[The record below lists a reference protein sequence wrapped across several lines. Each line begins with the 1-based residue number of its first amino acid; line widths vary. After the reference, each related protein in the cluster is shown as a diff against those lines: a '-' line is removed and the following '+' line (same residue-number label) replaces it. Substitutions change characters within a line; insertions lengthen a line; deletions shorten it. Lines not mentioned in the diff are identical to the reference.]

1 MKIKFNESSV
11 AGIAGIVNNASLG
24 PLAKIDS
31 SESKEKDID
40 ELEKEAN
47 KISSDDNKE
56 ITLEEATFILRMMGS
71 EVLTE
76 GITNLN
82 EGKIIDAIKWNFL
95 KFSLRFLDEPFLNE
109 IMIARYQG
117 DEDKMREA
125 ISLSKNEKISIV
137 KRIIDAV
144 PQEQRGRFI
153 NNPALNKIAAASS
166 SEKIGTAAALG
177 GGATAIVTNLA
188 AKGSQELQNVAFN
201 QALGAVRGSAE
212 AVASFNAAH
221 SFARVTHILSNVSVI
236 AGIVAVVGLIALGVG
251 KYVVAKA
258 KSKIRA
264 NKGEILD
271 YVKEKTGRMVT
282 ESEEVDYEGA
292 MAKSQL
298 RNIIED
304 SQELMSMITDESQLP
319 AWIQSKLTI
328 AEHNLDASL
337 DYMKSEEH
345 SDDKESLTEAKA
357 SDVKGN
363 GPIANM
369 AREYLEKYPT
379 FFTFRVNEHI
389 KLLEKTLGNKQND
402 VIKVIVGG
410 LEEIVSGR
418 YGSNRA
424 WTGTTVVA
432 FTEDKIYAA
441 QKGYVFKEY
450 VKTLNRDKIDDVTI
464 TTGMIY
470 AKFSMEDLHVGI
482 IHKKA
487 LPELKEFF
495 EKYIDSK
502 IKMKSD
508 SKIDKEAAK
517 LSESF
522 KLIKFGTTINEA
534 LALPKKGEEKNDF
547 ISRFMGSELAK
558 KEFPDNKQRVAVAY
572 SQWSRIHKEE
582 KSLNESKERHPM
594 LVKYGVE
601 GFNKPKRTPDH
612 KTKSHL
618 VVAKKGDEVKV
629 VRFGA
634 QGVKGSPKKEGESE
648 SYKKRR
654 QGFVA
659 RHKAQNPSGMKDKF
673 SALYWANKVKW

>member
-31 SESKEKDID
+31 SESKEK
-40 ELEKEAN
+40 ETKE
-47 KISSDDNKE
+47 ISSEDNKK
-56 ITLEEATFILRMMGS
+56 ITLE
-71 EVLTE
+71 
-76 GITNLN
+76 
-82 EGKIIDAIKWNFL
+82 
-95 KFSLRFLDEPFLNE
+95 
-109 IMIARYQG
+109 
-117 DEDKMREA
+117 
-125 ISLSKNEKISIV
+125 
-137 KRIIDAV
+137 
-144 PQEQRGRFI
+144 
-153 NNPALNKIAAASS
+153 
-166 SEKIGTAAALG
+166 
-177 GGATAIVTNLA
+177 
-188 AKGSQELQNVAFN
+188 
-201 QALGAVRGSAE
+201 
-212 AVASFNAAH
+212 
-221 SFARVTHILSNVSVI
+221 
-236 AGIVAVVGLIALGVG
+236 
-251 KYVVAKA
+251 
-258 KSKIRA
+258 
-264 NKGEILD
+264 
-271 YVKEKTGRMVT
+271 KTGSTVT

-389 KLLEKTLGNKQND
+389 KLLEKTLGSKQKD

-410 LEEIVSGR
+410 LEEMVRGE

-441 QKGYVFKEY
+441 QKGFVFKEY

-502 IKMKSD
+502 VKMKSD

-522 KLIKFGTTINEA
+522 KLIKFGMTINEA
-534 LALPKKGEEKNDF
+534 LALPKKDEEKDEF
-547 ISRFMGSELAK
+547 ISRFMSSKQAK
-558 KEFPDNKQRVAVAY
+558 IDFPENKQRVAVAF
-572 SQWSRIHKEE
+572 SQWERANKDKTLKEE
-582 KSLNESKERHPM
+582 SQNDEFLDEDIDVLEFLNMDLLLSESKDDKFISKNDPENYIDSKAKRFSWGKLAEFVFGITGGVLMSLVLPAAYFRIPKSLTKPDVEKFNRLAQLSNNDAQARKLVQEIKLETKKQPLDKNKIKLLFKEYKQRMDILRKEAKAEMKSKQTQVIDSKAGAQKMVTEENLMINEAKERHPM
-594 LVKYGVE
+594 LVKYGAE

-618 VVAKKGDEVKV
+618 VVAKKGDDVKV